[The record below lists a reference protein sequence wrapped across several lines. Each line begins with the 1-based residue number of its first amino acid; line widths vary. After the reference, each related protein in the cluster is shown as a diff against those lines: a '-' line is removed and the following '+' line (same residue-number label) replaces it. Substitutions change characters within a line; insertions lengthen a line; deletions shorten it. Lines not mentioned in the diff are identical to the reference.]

1 MVPSRLL
8 AVDGNN
14 SAKRLLSAATVD
26 DRSFKSDYFLP
37 REQVNVFKDEVP
49 QCDQY
54 AEDDMVCEH

>member
-1 MVPSRLL
+1 MGNPCPSL
-8 AVDGNN
+8 
-14 SAKRLLSAATVD
+14 LLSAATVD

-37 REQVNVFKDEVP
+37 CEQVDVFKDEVP